1 LTGESAPST
10 FTYTIQC
17 DRDGELESAPTV
29 VSSDVSDECN
39 VSVTLKHASGCP
51 VVTEAERLAA
61 EAKEFAL
68 SNWWLVGILLLAAGS
83 VVSLKGRAWF
93 PHVIGIIVAV
103 VVSGILLT
111 LCGAFGWL
119 ESTFGWVFSSVLSV
133 GISITLGIFMA
144 KLTWVSI
151 GILGAVG
158 GYFGI
163 NILYEF
169 LNVTFALSNMWVYWA
184 MVVLG
189 VGLGGYL
196 SFVSAKHVVIHGTS
210 FIGTYMF
217 MRGLAAF
224 VEGFPDEHE
233 LIAAIQAGEKIETND
248 AFWCYFAIFAVLFVG
263 TSWYQSNKEKDH
275 EDLKTH
281 DNYEQVR
288 V

>member
-1 LTGESAPST
+1 M
-10 FTYTIQC
+10 I
-17 DRDGELESAPTV
+17 
-29 VSSDVSDECN
+29 
-39 VSVTLKHASGCP
+39 
-51 VVTEAERLAA
+51 TEAERLAA

-133 GISITLGIFMA
+133 GISIVLGVFMA

-169 LNVTFALSNMWVYWA
+169 LNVTFALSNMWVYWS

-189 VGLGGYL
+189 VCLGGYL
-196 SFVSAKHVVIHGTS
+196 SFVSAKHVVIYGTS

-224 VEGFPDEHE
+224 VEGFPDEH
-233 LIAAIQAGEKIETND
+233 
-248 AFWCYFAIFAVLFVG
+248 
-263 TSWYQSNKEKDH
+263 
-275 EDLKTH
+275 
-281 DNYEQVR
+281 
-288 V
+288 